1 MSLLEQGSC
10 AVRCWTGKKTYGA
23 TVTSLGDERQVGRE
37 STGVTR
43 AGSLLVVVRARE
55 VVRELAGALEHLSL
69 VVRAVLVL
77 DLLGHRLDLGD
88 AVRDTDQVAPRD
100 AVERVAGRAHLAVD
114 LGTTADTVD
123 RGPYID
129 AGGEAAIGERA
140 REGEERAR
148 R

>member
-114 LGTTADTVD
+114 LVATADTVVA
-123 RGPYID
+123 GAHID
-129 AGGEAAIGERA
+129 ARWRNDE
-140 REGEERAR
+140 
-148 R
+148 